1 MLYFTLQRMSPD
13 IVNVASYPYNIMV
26 ELVSIEC
33 LGGHMQVKE
42 YTIPQLIDNVR
53 TGKMSDSQL
62 VQTLTAMGISASGAR
77 IIADASQTT
86 PVTPIPRLDVQED
99 EALQLQL
106 HNRHLEVRNA
116 HDVSALQNDYAE
128 DAVVE
133 GTMFREPFVGRA
145 AIAARIEAERVA
157 FPDLRV
163 QMTNRVVH
171 GNQVTVEWVATGTH
185 TGDFPGFPA
194 SGRSF
199 SIPGVTVV
207 IRERGKIVRESL
219 YYDMEVVRHEFG
231 Q

>member
-1 MLYFTLQRMSPD
+1 
-13 IVNVASYPYNIMV
+13 
-26 ELVSIEC
+26 
-33 LGGHMQVKE
+33 MQVKE
-42 YTIPQLIDNVR
+42 YTIPQLVDNVR
-53 TGKMSDSQL
+53 TGKMSYSQL

-77 IIADASQTT
+77 IIADASQTI
-86 PVTPIPRLDVQED
+86 PVTPIPHMDVQED

-133 GTMFREPFVGRA
+133 GSMFPEPFVGRA
-145 AIAARIEAERVA
+145 AIAARIGAEMQA
-157 FPDLRV
+157 FPDLQV

-185 TGDFPGFPA
+185 TGDFSGFSA

-219 YYDMEVVRHEFG
+219 YYDMEVVRREFG
-231 Q
+231 QQR

>member
-1 MLYFTLQRMSPD
+1 
-13 IVNVASYPYNIMV
+13 
-26 ELVSIEC
+26 
-33 LGGHMQVKE
+33 MQVKE

-53 TGKMSDSQL
+53 AGKMSHSQL
-62 VQTLTAMGISASGAR
+62 VQTLTAMGISTSGAR
-77 IIADASQTT
+77 IIAAASQTI
-86 PVTPIPRLDVQED
+86 PATPIPRMDVQAD

-106 HNRHLEVRNA
+106 HNRHLEARNA

-128 DAVVE
+128 DAIVE
-133 GTMFREPFVGRA
+133 GSMFPEPFVGRA
-145 AIAARIEAERVA
+145 ASAARIAAEMVA

-185 TGDFPGFPA
+185 TGDFSGFPA
-194 SGRSF
+194 SHRSF

-207 IRERGKIVRESL
+207 IREHGKIVRESL
-219 YYDMEVVRHEFG
+219 YYDMEVVQREFG

>member
-1 MLYFTLQRMSPD
+1 
-13 IVNVASYPYNIMV
+13 
-26 ELVSIEC
+26 
-33 LGGHMQVKE
+33 MQVKE
-42 YTIPQLIDNVR
+42 NTIPQMVDDVR
-53 TGKMSDSQL
+53 AGKMSRSQL
-62 VQTLTAMGISASGAR
+62 LQTLTAMGISASGAA
-77 IIADASQTT
+77 IISTAALHTT
-86 PVTPIPRLDVQED
+86 PTASIPRMNIHED

-106 HNRHLEVRNA
+106 HDRHLEVRNA
-116 HDVSALQNDYAE
+116 HNVDALQNDYAE

-133 GTMFREPFVGRA
+133 GSMFPKPFVGRT
-145 AIAARIEAERVA
+145 AIATRIGAEMLA

-163 QMTNRVVH
+163 EMTNRVVH

-207 IRERGKIVRESL
+207 IRQRGKIVRESL
-219 YYDMEVVRHEFG
+219 YYDMDVVRHEFG

>member
-1 MLYFTLQRMSPD
+1 
-13 IVNVASYPYNIMV
+13 
-26 ELVSIEC
+26 
-33 LGGHMQVKE
+33 MQVKE
-42 YTIPQLIDNVR
+42 HTIPQMVDDVR
-53 TGKMSDSQL
+53 AGKMSRSQL
-62 VQTLTAMGISASGAR
+62 LQTLTAMGISASGAT
-77 IIADASQTT
+77 IISAAALHTT
-86 PVTPIPRLDVQED
+86 PAASIPRMNVHED

-106 HNRHLEVRNA
+106 HDRHLEVRNA
-116 HDVSALQNDYAE
+116 RNVDALQNDYAE

-133 GTMFREPFVGRA
+133 GSMFPKPFVGRA
-145 AIAARIEAERVA
+145 AVAARIGAEMLA

-163 QMTNRVVH
+163 EMTNRVVH

-207 IRERGKIVRESL
+207 IREHGKIVRESL

>member
-1 MLYFTLQRMSPD
+1 
-13 IVNVASYPYNIMV
+13 
-26 ELVSIEC
+26 
-33 LGGHMQVKE
+33 MQVKE
-42 YTIPQLIDNVR
+42 HTIPQMVDDVR
-53 TGKMSDSQL
+53 AGKMSNSQL
-62 VQTLTAMGISASGAR
+62 LQTLTAMGISASGAT
-77 IIADASQTT
+77 IISAAALQTT
-86 PVTPIPRLDVQED
+86 PAASIPRMNVHED

-106 HNRHLEVRNA
+106 HDRHLEVRNA
-116 HDVSALQNDYAE
+116 RNVDALQNDYAE

-133 GTMFREPFVGRA
+133 GSMFPKPFVGRA
-145 AIAARIEAERVA
+145 AIAARIGAEMLA

-163 QMTNRVVH
+163 GMTNRVVH

-207 IRERGKIVRESL
+207 IRECGKIVRESL

>member
-1 MLYFTLQRMSPD
+1 
-13 IVNVASYPYNIMV
+13 
-26 ELVSIEC
+26 
-33 LGGHMQVKE
+33 MQVKE
-42 YTIPQLIDNVR
+42 NTIPQMVDDVR
-53 TGKMSDSQL
+53 AGKMSRSQL
-62 VQTLTAMGISASGAR
+62 LQTLTAMGISASGAT
-77 IIADASQTT
+77 IISAAALYTT
-86 PVTPIPRLDVQED
+86 PAASIPRMNVHED

-106 HNRHLEVRNA
+106 HDRHLEVRNA
-116 HDVSALQNDYAE
+116 RNVSALQNDYAE

-133 GTMFREPFVGRA
+133 GSMFPKPFVGRA
-145 AIAARIEAERVA
+145 AIAARIGAEMLA

-163 QMTNRVVH
+163 EMTNRVVH

>member
-1 MLYFTLQRMSPD
+1 
-13 IVNVASYPYNIMV
+13 
-26 ELVSIEC
+26 
-33 LGGHMQVKE
+33 MQVKE
-42 YTIPQLIDNVR
+42 NTIPQMVDDVR
-53 TGKMSDSQL
+53 AGKMSRSQL
-62 VQTLTAMGISASGAR
+62 LQTLTAMGISASGAT
-77 IIADASQTT
+77 IISTAALHTIPTAS
-86 PVTPIPRLDVQED
+86 IPRMNVHED

-106 HNRHLEVRNA
+106 HDRHLEVRNA
-116 HDVSALQNDYAE
+116 HNVVALQNDYAE

-133 GTMFREPFVGRA
+133 GSMFPEPFVGRT
-145 AIAARIEAERVA
+145 AIAARLDAEMLA

-163 QMTNRVVH
+163 EMTNRVVH
-171 GNQVTVEWVATGTH
+171 RNQVTVEWVATGTH

-219 YYDMEVVRHEFG
+219 YYDMDVVRHEFG

>member
-1 MLYFTLQRMSPD
+1 
-13 IVNVASYPYNIMV
+13 
-26 ELVSIEC
+26 
-33 LGGHMQVKE
+33 MQVKE

-53 TGKMSDSQL
+53 AGKMSHGQL
-62 VQTLTAMGISASGAR
+62 VQTLTAMGISPSGAR
-77 IIADASQTT
+77 IIAAAAQTI
-86 PVTPIPRLDVQED
+86 PATPIPGMDVKED

-106 HNRHLEVRNA
+106 HDRHLEVRNA
-116 HDVSALQNDYAE
+116 RDVSALQNDYAE
-128 DAVVE
+128 DAIVE
-133 GTMFREPFVGRA
+133 GSMFPQPFVGRA
-145 AIAARIEAERVA
+145 AIVARIDAEAVA

-219 YYDMEVVRHEFG
+219 YYDMDVVRHEFG

>member
-1 MLYFTLQRMSPD
+1 MHCLTLLGMSPD
-13 IVNVASYPYNIMV
+13 IVNVAAHNVMV
-26 ELVSIEC
+26 ELISIEY

-42 YTIPQLIDNVR
+42 YTIPQLVDNVR

-86 PVTPIPRLDVQED
+86 PATPIPRMDVQQD

-106 HNRHLEVRNA
+106 HNRHLEARNA

-128 DAVVE
+128 DAIVE
-133 GTMFREPFVGRA
+133 GSMFPEPFVGRA
-145 AIAARIEAERVA
+145 ASAARIAAEMVA

-219 YYDMEVVRHEFG
+219 YYDMEVVRREFG

>member
-1 MLYFTLQRMSPD
+1 
-13 IVNVASYPYNIMV
+13 
-26 ELVSIEC
+26 
-33 LGGHMQVKE
+33 MQVKE
-42 YTIPQLIDNVR
+42 NTIPQMVDDVR
-53 TGKMSDSQL
+53 AGKMSRSQL
-62 VQTLTAMGISASGAR
+62 LQTLTAMGISASGAT
-77 IIADASQTT
+77 IISTAALHTIPAAS
-86 PVTPIPRLDVQED
+86 IPRMNVHED

-106 HNRHLEVRNA
+106 HDRHLEVRNA
-116 HDVSALQNDYAE
+116 RNVDALQNDYAE

-133 GTMFREPFVGRA
+133 GSMFPKPFVGRT
-145 AIAARIEAERVA
+145 AIATRIGAEMLA

-163 QMTNRVVH
+163 KMTNRVVH

-219 YYDMEVVRHEFG
+219 YYDMDVVRHEFG

>member
-1 MLYFTLQRMSPD
+1 
-13 IVNVASYPYNIMV
+13 
-26 ELVSIEC
+26 
-33 LGGHMQVKE
+33 MQVKE
-42 YTIPQLIDNVR
+42 YTIPQMIDNVR
-53 TGKMSDSQL
+53 AGKMSHSQL

-77 IIADASQTT
+77 VIAAASQTI
-86 PVTPIPRLDVQED
+86 PATPIPRMDVKED

-106 HNRHLEVRNA
+106 HDRHLEVRNA
-116 HDVSALQNDYAE
+116 RNVSALQNDYAE
-128 DAVVE
+128 DAIVE
-133 GTMFREPFVGRA
+133 GTMFPEPFVGRA
-145 AIAARIEAERVA
+145 AVEARIAAEMVA

-219 YYDMEVVRHEFG
+219 YYDMDVVRHEFG

>member
-1 MLYFTLQRMSPD
+1 
-13 IVNVASYPYNIMV
+13 
-26 ELVSIEC
+26 
-33 LGGHMQVKE
+33 MQVKE
-42 YTIPQLIDNVR
+42 HTIPQMVDDVR
-53 TGKMSDSQL
+53 AGKMSNSQL
-62 VQTLTAMGISASGAR
+62 LQTLTAMGISASGAA
-77 IIADASQTT
+77 IISAAALHTT
-86 PVTPIPRLDVQED
+86 PAVSIPRMNVHED

-106 HNRHLEVRNA
+106 HDRHLEVRNA
-116 HDVSALQNDYAE
+116 RNVGALQNDYAE

-133 GTMFREPFVGRA
+133 GSMFPKPFVGRA
-145 AIAARIEAERVA
+145 AIAARIGAEMVA

-163 QMTNRVVH
+163 EMTNRVVH

-185 TGDFPGFPA
+185 AGDFPGFPA

>member
-1 MLYFTLQRMSPD
+1 
-13 IVNVASYPYNIMV
+13 
-26 ELVSIEC
+26 
-33 LGGHMQVKE
+33 MQVKE
-42 YTIPQLIDNVR
+42 YTIPQMIDNVR
-53 TGKMSDSQL
+53 TGKMSHSQL
-62 VQTLTAMGISASGAR
+62 VQMLTAMGISPSGAR
-77 IIADASQTT
+77 IIAAASQTI
-86 PVTPIPRLDVQED
+86 PATPIPRMDVKED

-106 HNRHLEVRNA
+106 HDRHLEVRNA
-116 HDVSALQNDYAE
+116 RNVSALQNDYAE
-128 DAVVE
+128 DAIVE
-133 GTMFREPFVGRA
+133 GTMFPEPFVGRA
-145 AIAARIEAERVA
+145 AVEARIAAEMVA

-219 YYDMEVVRHEFG
+219 YYDMDVVRHEFG

>member
-1 MLYFTLQRMSPD
+1 
-13 IVNVASYPYNIMV
+13 
-26 ELVSIEC
+26 
-33 LGGHMQVKE
+33 MQVKE
-42 YTIPQLIDNVR
+42 HTIPQMVDDVR
-53 TGKMSDSQL
+53 AGKMSNSQL
-62 VQTLTAMGISASGAR
+62 LQTLTAMGISASGAT
-77 IIADASQTT
+77 IISAAALRTT
-86 PVTPIPRLDVQED
+86 PAASIPRMNVHED

-106 HNRHLEVRNA
+106 HDRHLEVRNA
-116 HDVSALQNDYAE
+116 RNVDALQNDYAE

-133 GTMFREPFVGRA
+133 GSMFPEPFVGRA
-145 AIAARIEAERVA
+145 AIAARIGAEMLA

-163 QMTNRVVH
+163 EMTNRVVH